1 MFDSDV
7 FRIILATGDR
17 VTAENEINSMMH
29 FNEELKM
36 WFCGQ
41 CKMYSHPMRQ
51 VVFKHI
57 DSKHLDYWYKCDFC
71 EKLCPT
77 QHANGL
83 KFLYAGVRA
92 SESKLARGID
102 HLWSWAR
109 FTTAQ
114 MLAINFANRA
124 SWQKLLPKFE
134 RP

>member
-29 FNEELKM
+29 FHEELKT

-77 QHANGL
+77 QHAVTEHTRRAHL
-83 KFLYAGVRA
+83 KL
-92 SESKLARGID
+92 
-102 HLWSWAR
+102 
-109 FTTAQ
+109 
-114 MLAINFANRA
+114 
-124 SWQKLLPKFE
+124 
-134 RP
+134 